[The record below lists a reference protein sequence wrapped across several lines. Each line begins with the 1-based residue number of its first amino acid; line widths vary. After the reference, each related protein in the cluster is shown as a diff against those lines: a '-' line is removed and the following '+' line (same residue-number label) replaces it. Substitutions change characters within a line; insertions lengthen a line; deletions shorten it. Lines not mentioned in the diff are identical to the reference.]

1 MFLRIII
8 YVLLITIPIK
18 VFAKCD
24 FKTSN
29 YLNELKDPKNINIID
44 IKIPKSEEY
53 IKNFLKIKISSV
65 DEKIILKKLKKRFY
79 AEINVEYDFGICKY
93 EGSVRQNGD
102 WADHIKIENGKL
114 IRSLDVKLNNGNILN
129 SVKFKLLIPDTRNN
143 HNEILGILI
152 IKELGF
158 ITPDTFE
165 VLTEINGV
173 KSLMLFQE
181 KSEKELL
188 EKNKRREGPIFEGDE
203 ELLWRYKD
211 FDLFELEN
219 ISLARLLNEN
229 WFNKG
234 NTHQFI
240 TLKSLQKLQNAYLES
255 YTIKNKKFRTLIF
268 PNSKKNQTFNNYHLL
283 IESMNGWHA
292 LRLHNRKYYYNLF
305 TQNFEPIYYDGML
318 ELTKPL
324 EATQKLNDT
333 FYSKLQV
340 SSINNYLLILNNQN
354 FRNKLYNNY
363 KSKVIQADENF
374 FSESLD
380 QITNNLET
388 IRNKIKNKPT
398 KSIKKNNNREIY
410 FKNHKKHKLD
420 QLIIENISKKNN
432 NDIYKIEIRSI
443 LNNKIINKDIISSEL
458 GNILSNNLIDNQ
470 RTIFLPKNEISS
482 EKKIIKKNFLNG
494 EMYFTENLLFQ
505 INENEKK
512 IEIQQNEVDDWVL
525 FSNLSLEEWEFS
537 FNGKSTLSDSEI
549 YYRMNNQGM
558 TGCLNFYNVKFN
570 NNKFDIQNGRC
581 EDSLNIVNS
590 FGKISKINIISAFS
604 DALDIDFSNIFID
617 EVSIHRAGNDC
628 VDFSGGNYEVNEFN
642 LKNCGDKGVSI
653 GEQSNIKIHNIL
665 VENAN
670 IGVASKDSSKS
681 LINKA
686 IIKKVETCLSSYNK
700 KQEFF
705 GSNLIVKNIDCKN
718 YLTDKEN
725 DEFSNIIYDN
735 DNLKKIEKKL

>member
-29 YLNELKDPKNINIID
+29 YLNELKDPKNINIIA
-44 IKIPKSEEY
+44 IKIPRSEEY
-53 IKNFLKIKISSV
+53 IKNFLRIKITSE
-65 DEKIILKKLKKRFY
+65 DEKFILKKLKKNFY

-93 EGSVRQNGD
+93 EGRVRQNGD
-102 WADHIKIENGKL
+102 WPDHIKIENGKL
-114 IRSLDVKLNNGNILN
+114 IRSLDVRLNNGNILN

-211 FDLFELEN
+211 FDFFELEN
-219 ISLARLLNEN
+219 ISLAKLLNEN

-240 TLKSLQKLQNAYLES
+240 TLKSFQKLQNAYLES
-255 YTIKNKKFRTLIF
+255 VTIKNKKKYKTLIF

-283 IESMNGWHA
+283 LESMNGWHG
-292 LRLHNRKYYYNLF
+292 LRPPNRKYYYNLF

-324 EATQKLNDT
+324 EKLNDT
-333 FYSKLQV
+333 FYSKLQI

-354 FRNKLYNNY
+354 FRHKLYNNY
-363 KSKVIQADENF
+363 KSKVIQADDNF

-380 QITNNLET
+380 QITNNLEI

-398 KSIKKNNNREIY
+398 KLIKKNNNREIY

-420 QLIIENISKKNN
+420 QLIIENISKQNN
-432 NDIYKIEIRSI
+432 NDVYRIEIRSI
-443 LNNKIINKDIISSEL
+443 LNNKIIS
-458 GNILSNNLIDNQ
+458 
-470 RTIFLPKNEISS
+470 
-482 EKKIIKKNFLNG
+482 
-494 EMYFTENLLFQ
+494 
-505 INENEKK
+505 
-512 IEIQQNEVDDWVL
+512 
-525 FSNLSLEEWEFS
+525 
-537 FNGKSTLSDSEI
+537 
-549 YYRMNNQGM
+549 
-558 TGCLNFYNVKFN
+558 
-570 NNKFDIQNGRC
+570 
-581 EDSLNIVNS
+581 
-590 FGKISKINIISAFS
+590 
-604 DALDIDFSNIFID
+604 
-617 EVSIHRAGNDC
+617 
-628 VDFSGGNYEVNEFN
+628 
-642 LKNCGDKGVSI
+642 
-653 GEQSNIKIHNIL
+653 HN
-665 VENAN
+665 
-670 IGVASKDSSKS
+670 
-681 LINKA
+681 
-686 IIKKVETCLSSYNK
+686 
-700 KQEFF
+700 
-705 GSNLIVKNIDCKN
+705 
-718 YLTDKEN
+718 
-725 DEFSNIIYDN
+725 
-735 DNLKKIEKKL
+735 

>member
-29 YLNELKDPKNINIID
+29 YLNELKDPKNINIIA
-44 IKIPKSEEY
+44 IKIPKSNDY
-53 IKNFLKIKISSV
+53 IKNFFKIKITSK
-65 DEKIILKKLKKRFY
+65 DEKIILKKLKKNFY

-93 EGSVRQNGD
+93 EGRVRQNGD
-102 WADHIKIENGKL
+102 WPDHIKIENGKL
-114 IRSLDVKLNNGNILN
+114 IRSLDVRLNNGNILN

-219 ISLARLLNEN
+219 ISLAKLLNEN

-240 TLKSLQKLQNAYLES
+240 TLKSFQKLQNAYLES
-255 YTIKNKKFRTLIF
+255 VTIKNKKKFKTLIF

-283 IESMNGWHA
+283 LESMNGWHA

-305 TQNFEPIYYDGML
+305 TQNFEPIYYDGRL
-318 ELTKPL
+318 ELTWPL
-324 EATQKLNDT
+324 QKLNDT

-354 FRNKLYNNY
+354 FRHKLYNNY
-363 KSKVIQADENF
+363 KSKVIQADDNF

-380 QITNNLET
+380 QITNNLEI

-398 KSIKKNNNREIY
+398 KLIKKNNNREIY

-420 QLIIENISKKNN
+420 QLIIENISKQNN
-432 NDIYKIEIRSI
+432 NDVYKIEIRSI

-494 EMYFTENLLFQ
+494 EMYFTKNLLFQ

-512 IEIQQNEVDDWVL
+512 IEIQQSEADDWIL
-525 FSNLSLEEWEFS
+525 FSNLNLEEWKFS
-537 FNGKSTLSDSEI
+537 FNGKSTLNDSEI
-549 YYRMNNQGM
+549 YNRMNNQGM

-604 DALDIDFSNIFID
+604 DALDIDFSNIFIED
-617 EVSIHRAGNDC
+617 VSIHRAGNDC

-718 YLTDKEN
+718 YLTYKEN

>member
-1 MFLRIII
+1 M
-8 YVLLITIPIK
+8 
-18 VFAKCD
+18 
-24 FKTSN
+24 
-29 YLNELKDPKNINIID
+29 
-44 IKIPKSEEY
+44 
-53 IKNFLKIKISSV
+53 
-65 DEKIILKKLKKRFY
+65 
-79 AEINVEYDFGICKY
+79 
-93 EGSVRQNGD
+93 
-102 WADHIKIENGKL
+102 
-114 IRSLDVKLNNGNILN
+114 
-129 SVKFKLLIPDTRNN
+129 
-143 HNEILGILI
+143 
-152 IKELGF
+152 
-158 ITPDTFE
+158 
-165 VLTEINGV
+165 
-173 KSLMLFQE
+173 
-181 KSEKELL
+181 
-188 EKNKRREGPIFEGDE
+188 
-203 ELLWRYKD
+203 
-211 FDLFELEN
+211 
-219 ISLARLLNEN
+219 
-229 WFNKG
+229 
-234 NTHQFI
+234 
-240 TLKSLQKLQNAYLES
+240 
-255 YTIKNKKFRTLIF
+255 
-268 PNSKKNQTFNNYHLL
+268 
-283 IESMNGWHA
+283 
-292 LRLHNRKYYYNLF
+292 
-305 TQNFEPIYYDGML
+305 
-318 ELTKPL
+318 
-324 EATQKLNDT
+324 
-333 FYSKLQV
+333 
-340 SSINNYLLILNNQN
+340 
-354 FRNKLYNNY
+354 
-363 KSKVIQADENF
+363 
-374 FSESLD
+374 
-380 QITNNLET
+380 

-398 KSIKKNNNREIY
+398 KLIKKNNNREIY

-420 QLIIENISKKNN
+420 QLIIENISKQNN
-432 NDIYKIEIRSI
+432 NDVYKIEIRSI

-512 IEIQQNEVDDWVL
+512 IEIQQSEADDWVL
-525 FSNLSLEEWEFS
+525 FSNLNLEEWKFS
-537 FNGKSTLSDSEI
+537 FNGKSTLNDSEI
-549 YYRMNNQGM
+549 YNRMNNQGM

-604 DALDIDFSNIFID
+604 DALDIDFSNIFIED
-617 EVSIHRAGNDC
+617 VSIHRAGNDC

>member
-29 YLNELKDPKNINIID
+29 YLNELKDPKNINIIA
-44 IKIPKSEEY
+44 IKIPQSEEY
-53 IKNFLKIKISSV
+53 IKNFLRIKITSE
-65 DEKIILKKLKKRFY
+65 DEKFILKKLKKNFY

-93 EGSVRQNGD
+93 EGRVRQNGD
-102 WADHIKIENGKL
+102 WPDHIKIENGKL
-114 IRSLDVKLNNGNILN
+114 IRSLDVRLNNGNILN

-211 FDLFELEN
+211 FDFFELEN
-219 ISLARLLNEN
+219 ISLAKLLNEN

-240 TLKSLQKLQNAYLES
+240 TLKSFQKLQNAYLES
-255 YTIKNKKFRTLIF
+255 VTIKNKKKFKTLIF

-283 IESMNGWHA
+283 LESMNGWHG
-292 LRLHNRKYYYNLF
+292 LRPPNRKYYYNLF

-318 ELTKPL
+318 GLTKPL
-324 EATQKLNDT
+324 EKLNDT
-333 FYSKLQV
+333 FYSKLQI

-354 FRNKLYNNY
+354 FRHKLYNNY
-363 KSKVIQADENF
+363 KSKVIQADDNF

-380 QITNNLET
+380 QITNNLEM

-398 KSIKKNNNREIY
+398 KLIKKNNNREIY

-420 QLIIENISKKNN
+420 QLIIENISKQNN
-432 NDIYKIEIRSI
+432 NDVYKIEIRSI

-512 IEIQQNEVDDWVL
+512 IEIQQSEADDWIL
-525 FSNLSLEEWEFS
+525 FSNLNLEEWKFS
-537 FNGKSTLSDSEI
+537 FNGKSTLNDSEI
-549 YYRMNNQGM
+549 YNRMNNQGM

-604 DALDIDFSNIFID
+604 DALDIDFSKF
-617 EVSIHRAGNDC
+617 V
-628 VDFSGGNYEVNEFN
+628 
-642 LKNCGDKGVSI
+642 
-653 GEQSNIKIHNIL
+653 IL
-665 VENAN
+665 
-670 IGVASKDSSKS
+670 
-681 LINKA
+681 
-686 IIKKVETCLSSYNK
+686 
-700 KQEFF
+700 
-705 GSNLIVKNIDCKN
+705 
-718 YLTDKEN
+718 
-725 DEFSNIIYDN
+725 
-735 DNLKKIEKKL
+735 

>member
-29 YLNELKDPKNINIID
+29 YLNELKDPKNINIIA
-44 IKIPKSEEY
+44 IKIPQSEEY
-53 IKNFLKIKISSV
+53 IKNFLRIKITSE
-65 DEKIILKKLKKRFY
+65 DEKFILKKLKKNFY

-93 EGSVRQNGD
+93 EGRVRQNGD
-102 WADHIKIENGKL
+102 WPDHIKIENGKL
-114 IRSLDVKLNNGNILN
+114 IRSLDVRLNNGNILN

-211 FDLFELEN
+211 FDFFELDN
-219 ISLARLLNEN
+219 VSLAKLLNEN

-240 TLKSLQKLQNAYLES
+240 TLKSFQKLQNAYLES
-255 YTIKNKKFRTLIF
+255 VTIKNKKKYKTLIF

-283 IESMNGWHA
+283 LESMNGWHG
-292 LRLHNRKYYYNLF
+292 LRPHNRKYYYNLF

-324 EATQKLNDT
+324 EKLNDT
-333 FYSKLQV
+333 FYSKLQI

-354 FRNKLYNNY
+354 FRHKLYNNY
-363 KSKVIQADENF
+363 KSKVIQADDNF

-380 QITNNLET
+380 QITNNLEI

-398 KSIKKNNNREIY
+398 KLIKKNNNREIY

-420 QLIIENISKKNN
+420 QLIIENISKQNN
-432 NDIYKIEIRSI
+432 NDVYKIEIRSI

-512 IEIQQNEVDDWVL
+512 IEIQQSEADDWIL
-525 FSNLSLEEWEFS
+525 FSNLNLEEWKFS
-537 FNGKSTLSDSEI
+537 FNGRSTLSDSEI
-549 YYRMNNQGM
+549 YNRMNNQGM

-604 DALDIDFSNIFID
+604 DALDIDFSNIFIED
-617 EVSIHRAGNDC
+617 VSIHRAGNDC

-653 GEQSNIKIHNIL
+653 GEQSNITIHNIL

-718 YLTDKEN
+718 YLTYKEN

>member
-29 YLNELKDPKNINIID
+29 YLNELKDPKNINIIA

-53 IKNFLKIKISSV
+53 IKNFLKIKITSE

-93 EGSVRQNGD
+93 EGSVRQHGD
-102 WADHIKIENGKL
+102 WPDHIKIENGKL
-114 IRSLDVKLNNGNILN
+114 IRSLDVRLNNGNILN
-129 SVKFKLLIPDTRNN
+129 SVKFKLLIPETRNN

-188 EKNKRREGPIFEGDE
+188 EKNKRRVGPIFEGDE

-219 ISLARLLNEN
+219 ISLAKLLNEN

-240 TLKSLQKLQNAYLES
+240 TLKSFQKLQNAYLES
-255 YTIKNKKFRTLIF
+255 YTIKNKKKFKTLIF

-283 IESMNGWHA
+283 LESMNGWHA

-305 TQNFEPIYYDGML
+305 TQNFEPIYYDGRL
-318 ELTKPL
+318 ELTWPL
-324 EATQKLNDT
+324 QKLNDT

-354 FRNKLYNNY
+354 FRHKLYNNY
-363 KSKVIQADENF
+363 KSKVIQADDNF

-380 QITNNLET
+380 QITNNLEM

-398 KSIKKNNNREIY
+398 KLIKKNNNREIY

-420 QLIIENISKKNN
+420 QLIIENISKQNN
-432 NDIYKIEIRSI
+432 NDVYKIEIRSI

-512 IEIQQNEVDDWVL
+512 IEIQQSEADDWVL
-525 FSNLSLEEWEFS
+525 FSNLNLEEWKFS
-537 FNGKSTLSDSEI
+537 FNGKSTLNDSEI
-549 YYRMNNQGM
+549 YNRMNNQGM

-604 DALDIDFSNIFID
+604 DALDIDFSNIFIED
-617 EVSIHRAGNDC
+617 VSIHRAGNDC

-653 GEQSNIKIHNIL
+653 GEQSNITIHNIL

-686 IIKKVETCLSSYNK
+686 IIKKVEICLSSYNK